1 MPSRFTTCMLPVQT
15 RHPCTCTV
23 EWCTVCMSKHSA
35 TAIRRVLRQQAVLPQ
50 ARGQAPTWEL
60 VMPGRHGAG
69 SIPFSPAHVCVA
81 AKHMR
86 LTSDIAS
93 CLQISC
99 LYRVSAPISM
109 RAKDWDPVSPQPLLR
124 PSSCG

>member
-1 MPSRFTTCMLPVQT
+1 MPSRFTTCILPVQT

-86 LTSDIAS
+86 LHFRHCQLPANFLPVQS
-93 CLQISC
+93 ISTHKYARQR
-99 LYRVSAPISM
+99 LGSSVAAAAVA
-109 RAKDWDPVSPQPLLR
+109 AK
-124 PSSCG
+124 